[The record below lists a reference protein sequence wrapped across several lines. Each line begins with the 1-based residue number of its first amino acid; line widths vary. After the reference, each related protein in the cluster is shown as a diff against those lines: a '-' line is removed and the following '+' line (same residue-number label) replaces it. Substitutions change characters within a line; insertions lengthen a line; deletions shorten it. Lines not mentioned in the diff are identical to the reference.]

1 MVYIKFFPQHYWYCS
16 LFCLIELTASVNNF
30 VSRQSQCTRWRRKS
44 KEGKTKRRSQN
55 LISLSLRKNP
65 SRNHRR
71 KRLRL
76 TSSLWRALGRWPQFW
91 RLKETCCILL
101 IVFVRLESME
111 EILLLRLLVVTQR
124 PETALFFF
132 FWSLILGTICRCSS
146 FTHTTHTLYLTRNC
160 NLYTYAYRVLNWWT
174 RLPLMIHRCLRLQK
188 EIWENRGHMQ
198 LVLFF
203 ERRKLVR

>member
-1 MVYIKFFPQHYWYCS
+1 MVYINFFPQHYWYCS

-91 RLKETCCILL
+91 RLKETCCNLHLAMYLSGWNQWKKCYCSVYWLWDKDLNDVTCAALICAYYIFQILFGCGL
-101 IVFVRLESME
+101 QVISIDSRKPS
-111 EILLLRLLVVTQR
+111 QR
-124 PETALFFF
+124 KS
-132 FWSLILGTICRCSS
+132 WKW
-146 FTHTTHTLYLTRNC
+146 TTGLWLPSA
-160 NLYTYAYRVLNWWT
+160 NLMPGSPV
-174 RLPLMIHRCLRLQK
+174 P
-188 EIWENRGHMQ
+188 IWIIW
-198 LVLFF
+198 
-203 ERRKLVR
+203 